1 MRERCNYSKF
11 LPFCFAALNFANIVI
26 QGRTGE
32 TFLEVQIKE
41 RTIMIDLRIASL
53 HMATIMIL
61 LRICCFSC
69 MVID

>member
-11 LPFCFAALNFANIVI
+11 LPFCFVALNFANIVI
-26 QGRTGE
+26 QGRAGE

-41 RTIMIDLRIASL
+41 RTIMIDLRIAGL
-53 HMATIMIL
+53 HMATIMIFL
-61 LRICCFSC
+61 WICCFSC